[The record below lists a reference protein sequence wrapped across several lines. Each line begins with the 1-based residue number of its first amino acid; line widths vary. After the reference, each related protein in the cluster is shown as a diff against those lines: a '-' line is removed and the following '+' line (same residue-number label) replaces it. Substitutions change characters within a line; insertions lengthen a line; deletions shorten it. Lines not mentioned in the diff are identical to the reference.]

1 MACRYGKPAFA
12 VEIKLCDPAEHS
24 RPLARREK
32 STAGPFRR
40 LFSHFLPLRP
50 TINKQ
55 GGKVK
60 CRFAKFL
67 FYDNDLRALVE
78 AGTKRFFVQ
87 K

>member
-12 VEIKLCDPAEHS
+12 VEIELCDPAEHS
-24 RPLARREK
+24 RPLARQEN
-32 STAGPFRR
+32 SGAGPFRR

-50 TINKQ
+50 TINKR

-60 CRFAKFL
+60 YRFSKFL

-78 AGTKRFFVQ
+78 VWNNHFLSK